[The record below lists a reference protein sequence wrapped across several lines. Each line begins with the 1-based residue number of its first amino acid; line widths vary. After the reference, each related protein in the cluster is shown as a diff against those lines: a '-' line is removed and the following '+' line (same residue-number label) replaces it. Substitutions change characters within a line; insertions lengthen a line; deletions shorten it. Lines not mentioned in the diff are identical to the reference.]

1 MQTSTLNV
9 KQCLTAL
16 GTVALLTACGGGGG
30 GSTATTPTPPG
41 AGLVAGT
48 DLPTSVEQS
57 AQGVVDFA
65 KTQLTATSET
75 TEPLVVGD
83 AKLAV
88 DDTAEPSDV

>member
-1 MQTSTLNV
+1 MQTTLT
-9 KQCLTAL
+9 KKPWLAAL
-16 GTVALLTACGGGGG
+16 STVALLTACGGG
-30 GSTATTPTPPG
+30 SNYTSASPD
-41 AGLVAGT
+41 ASLVKGT

-57 AQGVVDFA
+57 TKGLIDFA

-75 TEPLVVGD
+75 TEPMVVGD

>member
-1 MQTSTLNV
+1 MQTPNVNV
-9 KQCLTAL
+9 KHCLTVL
-16 GTVALLTACGGGGG
+16 GAVALLTACGGGGG
-30 GSTATTPTPPG
+30 STASTPTPPS

-57 AQGVVDFA
+57 AKGVVDFA

-75 TEPLVVGD
+75 TEPLIVGD

>member
-1 MQTSTLNV
+1 MQTPTLNV

-16 GTVALLTACGGGGG
+16 GTVALLTACGGGSSG
-30 GSTATTPTPPG
+30 TATTPTPPG

-57 AQGVVDFA
+57 AKGVVDFA

>member
-1 MQTSTLNV
+1 MQTPTLNV

-16 GTVALLTACGGGGG
+16 GTLALLTACGGGG
-30 GSTATTPTPPG
+30 GSTATTPTTPN
-41 AGLVAGT
+41 LVAGT

-57 AQGVVDFA
+57 AKGVVDFA

-75 TEPLVVGD
+75 SEPLVVGD

>member
-1 MQTSTLNV
+1 MQTSILKV
-9 KQCLTAL
+9 KHCLAAL
-16 GTVALLTACGGGGG
+16 GTVALLTACGGG
-30 GSTATTPTPPG
+30 STASTPTPPG

-57 AQGVVDFA
+57 ANGVVDFA
-65 KTQLTATSET
+65 KTQLTATSDT